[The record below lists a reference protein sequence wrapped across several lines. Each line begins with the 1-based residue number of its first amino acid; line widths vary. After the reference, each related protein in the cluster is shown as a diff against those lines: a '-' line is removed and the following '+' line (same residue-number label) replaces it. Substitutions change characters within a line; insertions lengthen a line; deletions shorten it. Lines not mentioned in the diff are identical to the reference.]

1 MQVGRDNPAELKAQK
16 LARSLTRGV
25 IDPDLKP
32 NSEEKR
38 ALQAILKLP
47 PNKPLH
53 ADEKALL
60 WRFRFTL
67 KLEARALTKFLQVRE
82 GGRVAGQER
91 VPKGCMHGAYSLSW
105 LVIKGLLSCHAE
117 GE

>member
-1 MQVGRDNPAELKAQK
+1 MIQLRVGEHVRYACQVGRDNPAELKSQK

-25 IDPDLKP
+25 IDRDLKP

-38 ALQAILKLP
+38 ALQALLKLP

-53 ADEKALL
+53 AEEKALL

-67 KLEARALTKFLQVRE
+67 RHEARALTKFVQVCLLWRAHISGEPLPALQ
-82 GGRVAGQER
+82 
-91 VPKGCMHGAYSLSW
+91 
-105 LVIKGLLSCHAE
+105 
-117 GE
+117 

>member
-1 MQVGRDNPAELKAQK
+1 VGRDNPAELKAQK
-16 LARSLTRGV
+16 LARSLTRGI

-67 KLEARALTKFLQVRE
+67 KLEARALTKFLQVQGRA
-82 GGRVAGQER
+82 GGVGLS
-91 VPKGCMHGAYSLSW
+91 MAY
-105 LVIKGLLSCHAE
+105 VLLAWARSHNGTLPAFIS
-117 GE
+117 